1 MKEHA
6 NSEASLKTI
15 QTDLD
20 KLKEQVVSLVK
31 KRSDHGTK
39 LDETSKTLNEVKNNT
54 EKLHTTLTS
63 REKAIL
69 EERML

>member
-1 MKEHA
+1 M
-6 NSEASLKTI
+6 KTI

-63 REKAIL
+63 GEKAIL